1 MRISWKK
8 TYSARIH
15 SPQANYADVEGMQE
29 YGYAS
34 IPPIEETLAN
44 YLLISEVSTLK
55 TPSLPTQPLH
65 LMSHLNGRAYAAAG
79 QAGAA
84 LRTIAVLQ
92 A

>member
-1 MRISWKK
+1 
-8 TYSARIH
+8 
-15 SPQANYADVEGMQE
+15 MQE

-34 IPPIEETLAN
+34 IAPIEETLAN

-55 TPSLPTQPLH
+55 TPSLPTQPLY
-65 LMSHLNGRAYAAAG
+65 LTSHLNGRAYAAAG

-92 A
+92 AYQADLLQDLEQRLPLRW